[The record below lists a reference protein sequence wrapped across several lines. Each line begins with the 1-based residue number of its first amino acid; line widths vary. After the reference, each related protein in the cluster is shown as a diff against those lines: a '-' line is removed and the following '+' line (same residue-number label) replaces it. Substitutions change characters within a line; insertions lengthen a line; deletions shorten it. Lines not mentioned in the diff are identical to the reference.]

1 MNKDSAEYSILKS
14 LNVYQLDLEM
24 LAYTIGKP
32 QSETEAIVG
41 KLFTKGFID
50 RLSSSVLF
58 FAFPELRSHE
68 YRKCPPSPS
77 EFLTTTRKGYF
88 AVNPIITKKFS

>member
-1 MNKDSAEYSILKS
+1 MNKDSTEYSILKS

-24 LAYTIGKP
+24 LAYTIGKS
-32 QSETEAIVG
+32 QSEIESIIEN
-41 KLFTKGFID
+41 LFTEGFID

-58 FAFPELRSHE
+58 FAFPELRSNE
-68 YRKCPPSPS
+68 YRKCPPSSS

-88 AVNPIITKKFS
+88 AVNPIITKS